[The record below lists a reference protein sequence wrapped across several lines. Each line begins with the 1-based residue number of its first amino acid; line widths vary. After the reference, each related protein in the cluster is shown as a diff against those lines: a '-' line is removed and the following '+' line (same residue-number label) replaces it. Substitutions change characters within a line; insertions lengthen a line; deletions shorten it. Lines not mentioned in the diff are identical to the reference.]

1 MEIKYGIILLQNLF
15 QIKLFGSFA
24 PTHKKFSFSASF
36 GVDYLPEEESKAY
49 QIYQTYLKEL
59 KAVSVRETAGRNMIK
74 KVANREDVEVLI
86 DPTMLLEVAEW
97 ERVMKKP
104 EDLKDNRFIIKSFLG
119 KTSDKIE
126 KELERIAKENN
137 CQIIDISSQDSEFY
151 NMGPAEFL
159 YLEKNA
165 FLVATDSF
173 HSCVFSI
180 LFSTPFVVFERED
193 KFASMYSRIETLLEK
208 FEMKESI
215 FKEKINE
222 EIFKMDLSKIEKVLE
237 VERKKANS
245 FLEKALQ

>member
-1 MEIKYGIILLQNLF
+1 
-15 QIKLFGSFA
+15 
-24 PTHKKFSFSASF
+24 
-36 GVDYLPEEESKAY
+36 
-49 QIYQTYLKEL
+49 
-59 KAVSVRETAGRNMIK
+59 MIK

-86 DPTMLLEVAEW
+86 DPTMLLEVTEW

-104 EDLKDNRFIIKSFLG
+104 EGLKHNRFIIKSFLG

-159 YLEKNA
+159 YLERNA

-237 VERKKANS
+237 MERKKANS